1 MSKENNSRQPRFS
14 FVAQS
19 DNTKVKRPVISTPI
33 QRTLKPGEHRI
44 KINGKTLVVKPIQTI
59 LRQDNRGQHQ
69 RNEDQKRS
77 KVLRKQYEEEK
88 NKEETMKTVGALTTL
103 TLPSTYIGPLF
114 NGNGKSYMDNLMS
127 GEGTGNAD
135 ADLAI
140 NFATPVVLGAGI
152 QGASRASRWVSKSY
166 KPFIISQYMYRSQRP
181 NGLNIVN
188 NMFRN
193 SEWSNFL
200 STKNGNYYYRMQRSP
215 GLVSTNVRKDNGG
228 YFISHTTPW
237 EEFAGLGSTQPHWSK
252 VLYEFPEST
261 FGKLRA
267 SNSNGFY
274 GPYDVAEL
282 GKLHLLYG
290 NTSSGSRDF
299 VRILTDD
306 KAKQLGMDPFVIGIK
321 DRPKLSNGLYDK
333 SPIYE
338 KISQGNQTVVRPEI
352 LNNAL
357 QNTSYNAYYYSPQGI
372 IKSIYIPN

>member
-1 MSKENNSRQPRFS
+1 MNKENNSRQLRFS
-14 FVAQS
+14 FVAQQ
-19 DNTKVKRPVISTPI
+19 DNTKVKRPVVSTPI
-33 QRTLKPGEHRI
+33 QRTLKPGEYRI
-44 KINGKTLVVKPIQTI
+44 KINGKTLVVKPAQTI
-59 LRQDNRGQHQ
+59 LRQDNRGRHQ
-69 RNEDQKRS
+69 RNEDQKLL
-77 KVLRKQYEEEK
+77 KVFRKQYEEEK
-88 NKEETMKTVGALTTL
+88 KKEEAMKTVGALTTL
-103 TLPSTYIGPLF
+103 TSPSTYIGPLF
-114 NGNGKSYMDNLMS
+114 NSNGKSYMDNLMS
-127 GEGTGNAD
+127 GKGTGNTD

-237 EEFAGLGSTQPHWSK
+237 EEFAGLGSTQPHGNK

-267 SNSNGFY
+267 SNSDGFY
-274 GPYDVAEL
+274 GPYDVSEL

-321 DRPKLSNGLYDK
+321 DRPKLSNGLYDE

-338 KISQGNQTVVRPEI
+338 KISQGNQTVVSPEI

-357 QNTSYNAYYYSPQGI
+357 QNTSYNAFYSSPQGI